1 MAQGL
6 CDTFQTT
13 ERFDGRQHM
22 GGIGALTATSLE
34 PALFFGMAKPRF
46 KKQRLPTPPGAAWCE
61 TRTAQKSQNRD
72 PLAPNA

>member
-13 ERFDGRQHM
+13 ERFDSCQHM

-34 PALFFGMAKPRF
+34 PALFLSMAKQRF
-46 KKQRLPTPPGAAWCE
+46 KKQRFPTPMEQPGAKL
-61 TRTAQKSQNRD
+61 AQHRKVKTEI
-72 PLAPNA
+72 L

>member
-13 ERFDGRQHM
+13 ERFDSRQHM

-34 PALFFGMAKPRF
+34 PALFFGMAKQCF
-46 KKQRLPTPPGAAWCE
+46 KKQRLPTSLEHPGAKL
-61 TRTAQKSQNRD
+61 AQHRKVKTEI
-72 PLAPNA
+72 L